1 MWYLCKVNEAQTKLN
16 AMENQKIIEIILQE
30 ERRLWDDL
38 LKCVHVLGTDDRLT
52 DLASARYGAI
62 YKLLQTLK
70 LK

>member
-1 MWYLCKVNEAQTKLN
+1 
-16 AMENQKIIEIILQE
+16 MENQKIIEIILQE

-38 LKCVHVLGTDDRLT
+38 LKCVHVLGTDDPLT

>member
-1 MWYLCKVNEAQTKLN
+1 MK
-16 AMENQKIIEIILQE
+16 NQEIIDVILQE

-38 LKCVHVLGTDDRLT
+38 LQCVHMLGTNDPLT

>member
-1 MWYLCKVNEAQTKLN
+1 MK
-16 AMENQKIIEIILQE
+16 NQKIIEILLQE
-30 ERRLWDDL
+30 ERKLWEDL
-38 LKCVHVLGTDDRLT
+38 LQCVHMLGTDDPLT

>member
-1 MWYLCKVNEAQTKLN
+1 MKKQEMINLIK
-16 AMENQKIIEIILQE
+16 QE

-38 LKCVHVLGTDDRLT
+38 LQCVHMLGTDDPLT

>member
-1 MWYLCKVNEAQTKLN
+1 MKKQE
-16 AMENQKIIEIILQE
+16 MIDFILQE

-38 LKCVHVLGTDDRLT
+38 LKCVHMLGTDDPLT
-52 DLASARYGAI
+52 DLASARYGTI